1 MNRYRSRITAFFVLV
16 LFATQPIASLIQTTD
31 LAIEGRVSTVDHQH
45 CEDSQPP
52 INLEVNFDT
61 DQESTTCSEYCQDC
75 VGSCC
80 VVFCSSKLGAIPA
93 SLVVVFVNYT
103 SLSAKGLMEIL
114 FRPPR
119 LA

>member
-1 MNRYRSRITAFFVLV
+1 MNQCGFRITAFFVLV
-16 LFATQPIASLIQTTD
+16 LFATQPIASLIQTFD
-31 LAIEGRVSTVDHQH
+31 LAIEERVSTVDHQH
-45 CEDSQPP
+45 CEDRQLP

-61 DQESTTCSEYCQDC
+61 DQESTTCSEYCQHC
-75 VGSCC
+75 MGSCC

-103 SLSAKGLMEIL
+103 SLSAKGLIKIF

>member
-1 MNRYRSRITAFFVLV
+1 MNQCRFRITAFSVLV
-16 LFATQPIASLIQTTD
+16 LFATHPIASLIQTFD

-45 CEDSQPP
+45 CEDRQLP
-52 INLEVNFDT
+52 INLEVVFDT
-61 DQESTTCSEYCQDC
+61 DQESNTCSEYCQDC